1 MNIRRIQPSN
11 LSRIRTPTP
20 IWSVDWCRF
29 RSKGIVFWGGG
40 VIWTWVLYFCSKGER
55 GSSRF
60 STVSMETPHH
70 YVIYLFPQVIV
81 VQVGVCMTD
90 SFILTSKI
98 KITPLYIPVQRLCVG
113 GGLRTE
119 AITVVSHASISFL
132 AGLLQEGKFLKY
144 YLKKIRQK
152 ENRQTNQL
160 REGGRG
166 QVTCVRQ
173 TPVCLEVLLNKTRQ
187 TTTTGT
193 QRRRQSS
200 SCSELTARQFINPF
214 FTHAHTLCSF
224 SIPTDR

>member
-1 MNIRRIQPSN
+1 M
-11 LSRIRTPTP
+11 
-20 IWSVDWCRF
+20 
-29 RSKGIVFWGGG
+29 
-40 VIWTWVLYFCSKGER
+40 
-55 GSSRF
+55 
-60 STVSMETPHH
+60 
-70 YVIYLFPQVIV
+70 
-81 VQVGVCMTD
+81 
-90 SFILTSKI
+90 
-98 KITPLYIPVQRLCVG
+98 
-113 GGLRTE
+113 
-119 AITVVSHASISFL
+119 VSHASISFL

-200 SCSELTARQFINPF
+200 CSELTARQQVKPVHQSLLHTRAHALFILHPHRQIKTCRYRVHSPGRDAAMSADRAPPPPKQTPQQSALST
-214 FTHAHTLCSF
+214 TH
-224 SIPTDR
+224 